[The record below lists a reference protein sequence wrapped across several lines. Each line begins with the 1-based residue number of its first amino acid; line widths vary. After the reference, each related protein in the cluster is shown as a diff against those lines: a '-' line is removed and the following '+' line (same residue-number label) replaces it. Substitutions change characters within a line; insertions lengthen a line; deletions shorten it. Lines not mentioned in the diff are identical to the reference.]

1 MIDDEGRHVNCVWK
15 TWAWET
21 AIEQIREVSETE
33 YAAVPIRTGHPEG
46 EVRLIDV
53 LLRPEVLVFE
63 PLWTVIPGN
72 KAILPVLWQLFPNHR
87 YLLDTD
93 FEVNDLLKQ
102 TGYAVKPIAGRCGS
116 NIDLISAQDELL
128 DKSSGKFVDRKNIY
142 QQLWCL
148 PKVDGKYIQ
157 VCTFTVGGNYGGTC
171 LRGDDS
177 LVVKKESDIEPLI
190 VVKDS
195 L

>member
-1 MIDDEGRHVNCVWK
+1 MENP
-15 TWAWET
+15 AWET

-33 YAAVPIRTGHPEG
+33 YAAVPIRTGHPQG

-93 FEVNDLLKQ
+93 FEVNALLKR

-116 NIDLISAQDELL
+116 NIDLIGAGINCWTSPAASLLTAKISTSSYGACQRLTADTYRSAP
-128 DKSSGKFVDRKNIY
+128 
-142 QQLWCL
+142 L
-148 PKVDGKYIQ
+148 PWAETMAEP
-157 VCTFTVGGNYGGTC
+157 VCVGMT
-171 LRGDDS
+171 RWW
-177 LVVKKESDIEPLI
+177 
-190 VVKDS
+190 
-195 L
+195 